1 MSEMY
6 FQGLGNLC
14 DSTSSVNPRDHLDI
28 QKALGSHDWEV
39 MSADKSPWGII
50 SRFACKKC
58 GDEYVAMLTSP
69 RGLKAQETSG
79 SKLEVSA
86 GNVVWK

>member
-1 MSEMY
+1 MKAIIFPRS
-6 FQGLGNLC
+6 GNLC
-14 DSTSSVNPRDHLDI
+14 ENTNEVNQRDHVAI
-28 QKALGSHDWEV
+28 QRALVSHDWEV
-39 MSADKSPWGII
+39 ISADKSPWGII

-69 RGLKAQETSG
+69 RGLSITEALE

-86 GNVVWK
+86 GNIILK